1 MVYIVESQQ
10 VKQQNNVYIQILIL
24 KVVRETK
31 GVLRY
36 ELAKKSGLNYYT
48 ILAIETGGDVKF
60 STLQRIADVLQVK
73 VKDLFKQ
80 R

>member
-36 ELAKKSGLNYYT
+36 ELAKKSGLNYYK

-73 VKDLFKQ
+73 VKDLFK
-80 R
+80 

>member
-36 ELAKKSGLNYYT
+36 ELAKKSGLNYYK